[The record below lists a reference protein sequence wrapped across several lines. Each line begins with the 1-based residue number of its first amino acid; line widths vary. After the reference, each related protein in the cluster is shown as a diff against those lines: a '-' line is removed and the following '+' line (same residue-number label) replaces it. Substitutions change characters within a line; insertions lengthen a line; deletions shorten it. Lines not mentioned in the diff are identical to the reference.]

1 MKEPNTASASALLS
15 GRRDLADL
23 YAHIQSELDR
33 VEEKLQVFTSSDNR
47 LVAEI
52 NGYLFKKRGKRIR
65 PALLIL
71 SARLLGYGGEEHI
84 QAASLVEFIHTASLI
99 HDDII
104 DKADLRRGVDSV
116 HARWGANVSVL
127 LGDFIYIKTIGLALG
142 SAYPRLVRIL
152 TDVSTRMIEGELD
165 EFRRSGDLSL
175 SEREYLGIINDKT
188 AVLFAAACR
197 MGGVLAEASPDQ
209 EEALAAYGLNLGMA
223 FQIIDDLLDFK
234 GDQDRLGKP
243 VLSDI
248 REGRI
253 TLPLIYSINSDGRHN
268 GLRLRALLEDKS
280 LREETQRE
288 ILDIVRGNGALE
300 YAFRRAQEYSLRARE
315 IIGGFPASTHREAL
329 GLLADFVL
337 LREH

>member
-1 MKEPNTASASALLS
+1 MKEPNTAPASVLLS
-15 GRRDLADL
+15 GRRDLVDV
-23 YAHIQSELDR
+23 YTHIQAELGR
-33 VEEKLQVFTSSDNR
+33 VEEKLQVFTSSANR
-47 LVAEI
+47 LVSEI

-71 SARLLGYGGEEHI
+71 SSRLLGYGGEDHI

-104 DKADLRRGVDSV
+104 DKADLRRGVDTV
-116 HARWGANVSVL
+116 HARWGSNVSVL
-127 LGDFIYIKTIGLALG
+127 LGDFLYIKTIGLALG
-142 SAYPRLVRIL
+142 SAYPQIVRIL

-188 AVLFAAACR
+188 AVLFAASCR
-197 MGGVLAEASPDQ
+197 IGGVLAEALPEQ
-209 EEALAAYGLNLGMA
+209 QEALAAYGLNLGLA

-234 GDQDRLGKP
+234 GSRDRLGKP

-253 TLPLIYSINSDGRHN
+253 TLPLIYSINSDGRRN

-288 ILDIVRGNGALE
+288 ILDIVRANGALD
-300 YAFRRAQEYSLRARE
+300 YTFRRAQEYSLRARE
-315 IIGGFPASTHREAL
+315 IMSGFPASAHREAL
-329 GLLADFVL
+329 SLLTDFVL
-337 LREH
+337 MREH

>member
-1 MKEPNTASASALLS
+1 MKGSSSTPAGALLS
-15 GRRDLADL
+15 GRRDLVDV
-23 YAHIQSELDR
+23 YTHIQAELDR
-33 VEEKLQVFTSSDNR
+33 VEEKLQVFTSSGNR
-47 LVAEI
+47 LVSEI

-71 SARLLGYGGEEHI
+71 SSRLLGYGGEEHI

-104 DKADLRRGVDSV
+104 DKADLRRGVDTV

-127 LGDFIYIKTIGLALG
+127 LGDFLYIKTIGLALG
-142 SAYPRLVRIL
+142 SAYPQIVRIL

-175 SEREYLGIINDKT
+175 SEREYLEIISDKT
-188 AVLFAAACR
+188 AVLFAASCR
-197 MGGVLAEASPDQ
+197 IGGVLAEASPERQ
-209 EEALAAYGLNLGMA
+209 EALAAYGLNLGLA

-234 GDQDRLGKP
+234 GSRERLGKP

-253 TLPLIYSINSDGRHN
+253 TLPLIYSVNSD

-280 LREETQRE
+280 LREDTQRE
-288 ILDIVRGNGALE
+288 ILEIIRGNGALD
-300 YAFRRAQEYSLRARE
+300 YAFRRAQEYSTRARE
-315 IIGGFPASTHREAL
+315 IADAFPRSAHREAL
-329 GLLADFVL
+329 GALADFVL
-337 LREH
+337 RREH

>member
-1 MKEPNTASASALLS
+1 MKEPNTAPASELLS
-15 GRRDLADL
+15 GRRDLVDV
-23 YAHIQSELDR
+23 YTHIQAELGR
-33 VEEKLQVFTSSDNR
+33 VEEKLQVFTTSANR
-47 LVAEI
+47 LVSEI

-71 SARLLGYGGEEHI
+71 SSRLLGYGGEDHI

-104 DKADLRRGVDSV
+104 DKADLRRGVDTV
-116 HARWGANVSVL
+116 HSRWGSNVSVL
-127 LGDFIYIKTIGLALG
+127 LGDFLYIKTIALALG
-142 SAYPRLVRIL
+142 SAYPQIVRIL

-188 AVLFAAACR
+188 AVLFAASCR
-197 MGGVLAEASPDQ
+197 IGGVLAEASPEQ
-209 EEALAAYGLNLGMA
+209 QEALAAYGLNLGLA

-234 GDQDRLGKP
+234 GSRERLGKP

-288 ILDIVRGNGALE
+288 ILDIVSGNGALD
-300 YAFRRAQEYSLRARE
+300 YTFRRAQEYSLRARE
-315 IIGGFPASTHREAL
+315 IMSGFPASAHREAL
-329 GLLADFVL
+329 SLLADFVL
-337 LREH
+337 RREH